1 MKKVAL
7 WILAFLI
14 TATTAVYQRRTGPTY
29 PINGKTTISET
40 QIRYELL
47 RTHETGKDCPVQIEV
62 QNPEIKGTVLY
73 RRHKTSDPWSYIP
86 MERQENMLVGAL
98 PHQPAAGKLQYRVVL
113 SYQGEETSLTG
124 EEPVIIRFK
133 GEVPIWILIPHVIVM
148 FMAMLFSARAGIE
161 ALRPKSNPRK
171 LAIWTT
177 ATLFVGGF
185 ILGPI
190 VQKFAFDAL
199 WTGFPFGYDLTDNKT
214 LIAFIGWVI
223 ALIAGRKGK
232 PARGWVLAAAV
243 LLLIVFLI
251 PHSVLGSELDYSEL
265 NSTQPVNKAFLP
277 SSILPLRLSSI

>member
-133 GEVPIWILIPHVIVM
+133 GAVPLWILIPHVIVM